1 MSKRV
6 SLLALALCAFVAPAP
21 GLAQEPQPA
30 APKPAAPRPS
40 KASAKKP
47 AAEAADPVA
56 ELRRTTAISLVSSL
70 ADDARAFRDPALR
83 ARVQARAA
91 DALWDTEREKA
102 AALFRRAWDEAEA
115 ADAEA
120 DRRVADEQRRQQ
132 RERGSFS
139 IQLPPS
145 LRTEVLRLA
154 AKRDRALGE
163 EFLTRLDE
171 ARKRELESAATSNER
186 PTDAAPPAGNRGG
199 QGQPEQQRPDPM
211 ETPPAVAKRLRLAI
225 QLLQDGDVER
235 AIQFADP
242 ALGGVYLPALEF
254 LTRLRAKNPQAADE
268 RYAATVARAAQN
280 PASDANTAS
289 LLSSYLFS
297 PMLYMTFSA
306 SAGSNANSWG
316 REAYA
321 PPVDVSPQLRAAYFR
336 AAAAIL
342 LRPTPTPDQDRTSS
356 GRAGWYMVIGR
367 LLPLFDQYAPDRAA
381 ALRAKQASLAPDTPD
396 GLRQPGVNNALTR
409 GLVPEDPTRDRVAE
423 TLGRLDRAKTA
434 EERDAVYVDAV
445 FDAMRQKDP
454 RVEEFL
460 GKIEDADTR
469 QRLRAYIDM
478 EAARAAVNEKNAA
491 EALRIARGNTLTS
504 IQRAW
509 VLTEAARLV
518 SKEEPGRAVEI
529 LDEALAE
536 AKERIDHAS
545 AERASALVAIA
556 TQLYELD
563 RARTWEVMHEVVRA
577 ANAAKEYTGEDGRI
591 STAFQS
597 KGMTMR
603 SSSTAQSFDLNDI
616 FRKLAREEL
625 QRAADL
631 ARTFEGEAPRAFAT
645 LAVARAVLEVK
656 AEKARERA
664 AN

>member
-6 SLLALALCAFVAPAP
+6 SLLALALCTVVSPVRV
-21 GLAQEPQPA
+21 GAQEPQPA
-30 APKPAAPRPS
+30 APKPAGTKPA

-47 AAEAADPVA
+47 AAETADPMA
-56 ELRRTTAISLVSSL
+56 ELRRTTAISLVSTL
-70 ADDARAFRDPALR
+70 ADDARMFRDPALR
-83 ARVQARAA
+83 ARVQARSA

-102 AALFRRAWDEAEA
+102 VTLFRRAWDEAES
-115 ADAEA
+115 ADADA
-120 DRRVADEQRRQQ
+120 DRRLADEKRRQQ

-139 IQLPPS
+139 VSLPPS

-163 EFLTRLDE
+163 EFLTKLDE
-171 ARKRELESAATSNER
+171 ARKRELESPATSTER
-186 PTDAAPPAGNRGG
+186 PTDSAPATGK
-199 QGQPEQQRPDPM
+199 QQPEQQRPDPM

-225 QLLQDGDVER
+225 QLLQDGDAER

-242 ALGGVYLPALEF
+242 ALGGVYPPALEF
-254 LTRLRAKNPQAADE
+254 LTRLREKNPRAADD

-306 SAGSNANSWG
+306 DAGSNANSWG
-316 REAYA
+316 RDTFA

-336 AAAAIL
+336 AAASIL

-356 GRAGWYMVIGR
+356 GRAGWYMVITR
-367 LLPLFDQYAPDRAA
+367 LLPLFDQFAPDRAA
-381 ALRAKQASLAPDTPD
+381 ALRGKQASLSPDTPD
-396 GLRQPGVNNALTR
+396 GLRQPGANNALSR
-409 GLVPEDPTRDRVAE
+409 GLVPEDPNRDRVGE

-460 GKIEDADTR
+460 GKIEDTDTR
-469 QRLRAYIDM
+469 QRLRAFIDM
-478 EAARAAVNEKNAA
+478 QAAREAVNEKNAA
-491 EALRIARGNTLTS
+491 EALRIARANTLTS

-509 VLTEAARLV
+509 VLTEAARLI

-529 LDEALAE
+529 LDEALTE
-536 AKERIDHAS
+536 AKERIDPAS
-545 AERASALVAIA
+545 SERVSALVAIA

-563 RARTWEVMHEVVRA
+563 RGRTWEVMHEVVKA

-591 STAFQS
+591 STTFQS
-597 KGMTMR
+597 RGMTMR
-603 SSSTAQSFDLNDI
+603 SSSTVQSFDLNDI